1 MWYFKAFLF
10 TYIALSL
17 GVLHYELGGIAKCTL
32 RARQVAP
39 RNSDRLFV
47 LWGEV
52 SQTRPTTPPPPLR
65 PFFYKTEVDNPIRLL
80 YIFLYTKN
88 FFTRLIQNYVLEIKK
103 ESFAK
108 FVKIRFGAFL
118 QRFPS
123 ENKKTKIQVNPRETP
138 YLYKR
143 DSINPFFD
151 CRLNIQS
158 IYGPY
163 IMALIFNFFS
173 NQKKNSGKIL
183 EKLS

>member
-52 SQTRPTTPPPPLR
+52 GQTRPTTPPPPLR
-65 PFFYKTEVDNPIRLL
+65 PFFTKLRQTTLFAF
-80 YIFLYTKN
+80 YISFLYTKN

-103 ESFAK
+103 ESFAR

-138 YLYKR
+138 
-143 DSINPFFD
+143 
-151 CRLNIQS
+151 
-158 IYGPY
+158 
-163 IMALIFNFFS
+163 
-173 NQKKNSGKIL
+173 
-183 EKLS
+183 